1 MFQSYLWVEDM
12 SGKERRLRKDAN
24 MLQSA
29 TGSIICS
36 VCNASYGS
44 ETKLREHQKI
54 AHRGG
59 GIEERPRAA
68 AEAAHSEDP
77 QR

>member
-1 MFQSYLWVEDM
+1 
-12 SGKERRLRKDAN
+12 

-29 TGSIICS
+29 TGSIICI

-54 AHRGG
+54 SHRGG
-59 GIEERPRAA
+59 GMEERPRAA
-68 AEAAHSEDP
+68 AEVARSEDP